1 MTIAGESAG
10 SWSVFHHLLSPT
22 SEGLFR
28 GVIGQSGTMISELA
42 DRYMTRLIFK
52 ISHTAL
58 IFPYYREEAF
68 NNGMLF
74 AQELNCFTD
83 IEWNSTEVEE
93 CLRTKTTEELFH
105 AYTTGTFRSRGSVD
119 SFSEFP
125 SVLPDDPDKLLASG
139 SFHKVTN

>member
-28 GVIGQSGTMISELA
+28 GAIGQSGTMISELA
-42 DRYMTRLIFK
+42 DRYMTRFIYK
-52 ISHTAL
+52 NKSHCPL
-58 IFPYYREEAF
+58 SPYDREEAF

-105 AYTTGTFRSRGSVD
+105 AYTTGTFRSRDSVD

-125 SVLPDDPDKLLASG
+125 SVLPDDPDKL
-139 SFHKVTN
+139 